1 MYSLFTSA
9 LLLALGGR
17 VAHTLRYDKA
27 YVDYN
32 LNQNPAATHPLDY
45 DGKWDNHTF
54 KESPK
59 NWRFPVYTLFLD
71 RFVNGNPTNDNA
83 NGTAF
88 EQDITSTQLRHGG
101 DLQGL
106 IDSLDYIKGMGV
118 TGIYI
123 AGSPFINQPWQSDSY
138 SPLDLT
144 LLDAHFG
151 NIEEWRRAITEIHN
165 RDMYVIMDNTVATLG
180 DLLGFEGYLNESAP
194 FKPEEHKV
202 VWKSDR
208 RYLDFS
214 IGETYNETCE
224 FPRFWYETGYP
235 VDDDVNKMFKG
246 CYDGEFDQFGD
257 TEAFGVYPDYRRQIT
272 KFASVQDRLR
282 EWVPSVRQKLSHFS
296 CMAIWMLDIDGFRF
310 DKAIQVTPDASALF
324 SADLR
329 KCAAQVGKKNFFLPG
344 EITGGNSIG
353 SIYLGRG
360 RQPDQKIQD
369 LTEAVLLKNTS
380 DAKNFLRDPD
390 LGALDAAA
398 FHYSVYRFMTRFLGM
413 DGNLEAGFDLPKDWV
428 DGWNEMLLTNDF
440 VNPNTGEVDPR
451 HMYGVTNQDVFRW
464 PAIHQGTERMILGQ
478 FMTSLVLPG
487 IPLVLWGEEQAFYVL
502 DNTADNYI
510 FGRQAMSASPAW
522 RMHGCYV
529 GSSTQYFEMPL
540 EAARKGCL
548 DEKNAWDHR
557 DPSHPVRNILKALF
571 FLREQFPVLKDGLL
585 LSSLSKKTTFI
596 QLPGSNTTQ
605 TELGIWGVW
614 RGPFAPAQDFGN
626 KTTPVW
632 LVYHNV
638 NETTTY
644 KFDCKT
650 NTTSFTAPFPAGK
663 VRNLIFPHDNLT
675 LIDGPESEKKH
686 INGSDELN
694 GCAQEITLAPFEF
707 RAYVPAE
714 DFVPPPPMITRFL
727 PGHDT
732 PIPSEGATTSVD
744 ITFEFSAAMS
754 CTGVTESINI
764 TSSTETGTV
773 AKIDESS
780 VKCTPLS
787 TDEGYRAP
795 YVGAIASAWKW
806 QAKLTNLAD
815 GVHKISVQDPKTS
828 DLGSHTNAV
837 DNFLLRVGK
846 PDNPIVFPITGNYS
860 DALLSSDDSGSI
872 WITHR
877 AAGANMYRYSLSW
890 GSTWSDWK
898 VYQPGNATLDSKQFW
913 KGTKAQEWEGHHVI
927 VQYWSQL
934 LGSSSFV
941 QHGDDKYPGQRRFPH
956 LWANGK
962 FNQFGYDGGYKNA
975 LARTDDGL
983 LEWHYMDEWPGQVQL
998 NVWGMNEDGQPDQTY
1013 TYGDIDGDFVLDRL
1027 APSLMVPNV
1036 INVTDS
1042 PPFPYLSYKLVV
1054 RDANITYHLVPQGDQ
1069 RVQLAF
1075 FVLMWILPIAT
1086 GLLAVFVFVGAFY
1099 KVKVVEKGIKS
1110 NSTSLGAALLH
1121 PMSAIRA
1128 RRAEKKANSDRSSS
1142 EHGDGAVGLSDL
1154 PPKRRTVLIATVEY
1168 NIDDWNIKV
1177 KIGGLGVMAQLMGKA
1192 LGHQDLIWV
1201 VPCVGDIEYPEI
1213 PEEMA
1218 EPMTVEILDA
1228 PYQVMVSYH
1237 VVENITY
1244 VLLDAPIFRQQTKAE
1259 PYPPRMDNIDSAIYY
1274 SAWNQCIAETIRRFP
1289 VDIYHINDY
1298 HGGVAPLYLLPE
1310 TIPCCLSLHN
1320 AEFQGLWPLRTPE
1333 ERKEVCGVFNLTNE
1347 VVQQYVQFGSVFNLL
1362 HAAVSYLRIHQN
1374 GYGAVGVSKKY
1385 GDRSFARYPIFWG
1398 LSQIGQLPN
1407 PDPSDMEAWSAKE
1420 PQIKDVSIDQN
1431 FEASRPDLRRQAQEW
1446 AGLEVNPKADLFV
1459 FVGRWSQQK
1468 GVDLIADLFPTI
1480 LEEYPNTQLICVGP
1494 TIDLYGKFAAL
1505 KLEKLMQLYPKR
1517 VFSKPQFTSLP
1528 PYIFSGAEFALI
1540 PSRDEPFGLVAVEFG
1555 RKGALGVGAKVG
1567 GLGQMPGW
1575 WYTIESA
1582 STTHLLSQFKQAI
1595 VSALD
1600 SKEETRAKMRA
1611 WSAKQ
1616 RFPVAQW
1623 LEGLEKLQGR
1633 SIKLHKKMKTRAR
1646 KNLNL
1651 GGSRNRDSDRNLTP
1665 LTPGTAGMFPSRP
1678 ASPSSPWPLPQSRMG
1693 SRPQTPTDFDQL
1705 QSPAFPSRWARD
1717 SDNDSIMSD
1726 TSTLAPPRFLGE
1738 GEYFAPDRSLGGRHN
1753 FTAHA
1758 NGSTMSI
1765 ASVVSVDSIVQ
1776 GRKDFKLQQVDA
1788 FFTDQDGQYYQA
1800 FEQKLNKLSSKNSTS
1815 QLCIE
1820 EYLMKSEKQFF
1831 ERMHD
1836 AKLGSLSRNG
1846 SSVNL
1851 IEGNNRMSTLARE
1864 YGDDDDEKPANEFGL
1879 SDNYVPPTGIKK
1891 FLSRRLGEWP
1901 VYAMLMALGQVIASS
1916 SYQISLLT
1924 GEMGQSA
1931 QKLYIIAGIYLA
1943 TSICWGVMSRT
1954 MRAIYCLSLP
1964 WIFYGLAFV
1973 LIGAAPLF
1981 SNLDTRAA
1989 IQNLATGLY
1998 AAGSSSGAI
2007 FFSFNFGDEGGAPVT
2022 TWIFRACVIQGFQQ
2036 AYTVALWFWGNLIS
2050 TTPQLAKIPAFP
2062 VLLPVT
2068 IAVAVILWACGLV
2081 LFLGLPDY
2089 YRQQPDEVPS
2099 LYSSILRRKTTVWF
2113 FVAVILQNF
2122 FLSTPYG
2129 RNWFYL
2135 FSSQHVS
2142 TGVVLALTAFFY
2154 IIVWAGFL
2162 AFFAV
2167 MSKRHPWWLPL
2178 FALGLGAP
2186 RWAQMLW
2193 GTSGFGLYLPWAG
2206 SATASAIL
2214 GRCLWL
2220 WLGLLDTIQ
2229 NAGLG
2234 MILMLTLTR
2243 IHVSVTM
2250 LAAQVIGSAATM
2262 VARACA
2268 PNNVGPGDVFPD
2280 FSQGLG
2286 YGLSKAWFWVGLALQ
2301 LVICAGFFKF
2311 FRKEQISKP

>member
-1 MYSLFTSA
+1 VVDADSA
-9 LLLALGGR
+9 L
-17 VAHTLRYDKA
+17 
-27 YVDYN
+27 
-32 LNQNPAATHPLDY
+32 
-45 DGKWDNHTF
+45 
-54 KESPK
+54 
-59 NWRFPVYTLFLD
+59 
-71 RFVNGNPTNDNA
+71 
-83 NGTAF
+83 
-88 EQDITSTQLRHGG
+88 
-101 DLQGL
+101 
-106 IDSLDYIKGMGV
+106 
-118 TGIYI
+118 
-123 AGSPFINQPWQSDSY
+123 
-138 SPLDLT
+138 
-144 LLDAHFG
+144 
-151 NIEEWRRAITEIHN
+151 
-165 RDMYVIMDNTVATLG
+165 
-180 DLLGFEGYLNESAP
+180 
-194 FKPEEHKV
+194 
-202 VWKSDR
+202 
-208 RYLDFS
+208 
-214 IGETYNETCE
+214 
-224 FPRFWYETGYP
+224 
-235 VDDDVNKMFKG
+235 
-246 CYDGEFDQFGD
+246 QFGD

-296 CMAIWMLDIDGFRF
+296 CIAIQMLDIDGFRF
-310 DKAIQVTPDASALF
+310 DKAIQVTPDASAQF

-329 KCAAQVGKKNFFLPG
+329 KCAAGVNKTNFFLPG
-344 EITGGNSIG
+344 EITGGNTIG

-360 RQPDQKIQD
+360 RQPDQ
-369 LTEAVLLKNTS
+369 LPELLDAIVMKNTS
-380 DAKNFLRDPD
+380 DANHFLRDPD
-390 LGALDAAA
+390 QGALDAAA
-398 FHYSVYRFMTRFLGM
+398 FSYSVYRYMTRFLGM
-413 DGNLEAGFDLPKDWV
+413 DGNLEAGFDLPEDWV
-428 DGWNEMLLTNDF
+428 QGWNQMLVTNDF
-440 VNPNTGEVDPR
+440 VNPNTGVLDPR

-464 PAIHQGTERMILGQ
+464 PALHQGTERMILGQ
-478 FMTSLVLPG
+478 FITSLVLPG

-522 RMHGCYV
+522 RLHGCYV
-529 GSSTQYFEMPL
+529 GASTQYYQMPL
-540 EAARKGCL
+540 ESARHGCL
-548 DEKNAWDHR
+548 NESNAWDHR
-557 DPSHPVRNILKALF
+557 DPAHPVRNIMKALF
-571 FLREQFPVLKDGLL
+571 FLREQFPVLKDGYL
-585 LSSLSKKTTFI
+585 LSNLSKSTTTI
-596 QLPGSNTTQ
+596 QLPGSGTTR
-605 TELGIWGVW
+605 TELGIWGVL
-614 RGPFAPAQDFGN
+614 RGAFAPAQDWGN
-626 KTTPVW
+626 TTTEVW

-650 NTTSFTAPFPAGK
+650 DNTSFFAPFPAGK

-675 LIDGPESEKKH
+675 TVA
-686 INGSDELN
+686 GSN
-694 GCAQEITLAPFEF
+694 NQFSCAQEVTLAPFEF
-707 RAYVPAE
+707 RAYVPA
-714 DFVPPPPMITRFL
+714 DTFFVPPPPMITRFL
-727 PGHDT
+727 PGHDA
-732 PIPSEGATTSVD
+732 PIPSQGDTTSYN
-744 ITFEFSAAMS
+744 ITFEFSVAMD
-754 CTGVTESINI
+754 CDDVTKAINI
-764 TSSTETGTV
+764 TSKTESGATAQIDLST
-773 AKIDESS
+773 
-780 VKCTPLS
+780 VKCYPLTP
-787 TDEGYRAP
+787 EEAWRAP
-795 YVGAIASAWKW
+795 FVGSIASAWKW
-806 QAKLTNLAD
+806 NATLTNLAD
-815 GVHKISVQDPKTS
+815 GVHKITLRNATTD
-828 DLGSHTNAV
+828 DGGSHTNTI

-846 PDNPIVFPITGNYS
+846 PDNPIVFPTTGNYS
-860 DALLSSDDSGSI
+860 QSLLSSDDTGSL

-877 AAGANMYRYSLSW
+877 APGADKYRYSLSF
-890 GSTWSDWK
+890 GSTWSDWTA
-898 VYQPGNATLDSKQFW
+898 YQPGKATLNASQYWD
-913 KGTKAQEWEGHHVI
+913 GTPQQAWEGHHVI

-941 QHGDDKYPGQRRFPH
+941 QHGDDKYDGQRFFPH
-956 LWANGK
+956 MWANGK
-962 FNQFGYDGGYKNA
+962 FNQYGYDGGYKNA
-975 LARTDDGL
+975 LARTQDGL

-998 NVWGMNEDGQPDQTY
+998 NVWGMNPDGQPDQTY

-1036 INVTDS
+1036 INVTHP
-1042 PPFPYLSYKLVV
+1042 PPFPYLSYKMVV
-1054 RDANITYHLVPQGDQ
+1054 RDADITYQLVPQGDA

-1075 FVLMWILPIAT
+1075 FVLMWIMPIGT

-1110 NSTSLGAALLH
+1110 NSIGIGATLLH

-1128 RRAEKKANSDRSSS
+1128 KMAEKKANSDRSSS

-1154 PPKRRTVLIATVEY
+1154 PPKRRMVLIATVEY

-1237 VVENITY
+1237 QVENITY

-1298 HGGVAPLYLLPE
+1298 HGGIAPLYLLPD

-1333 ERKEVCGVFNLTNE
+1333 ERKEVCGVFSLTND

-1362 HAAVSYLRIHQN
+1362 HGAVSYLRIHQN
-1374 GYGAVGVSKKY
+1374 GFGAVGVSKKY

-1446 AGLEVNPKADLFV
+1446 AGLEVNPTADLFV

-1480 LEEYPNTQLICVGP
+1480 LEEYPNTQLIAVGP

-1633 SIKLHKKMKTRAR
+1633 SIKLHKKMKTRAKR
-1646 KNLNL
+1646 TLNL

-1678 ASPSSPWPLPQSRMG
+1678 ASPSSPWPLTPNIG
-1693 SRPQTPTDFDQL
+1693 GLNSRPQTPTEFDPGFPGAGL
-1705 QSPAFPSRWARD
+1705 SSPAFPSRWARD
-1717 SDNDSIMSD
+1717 SDNDSVMSD

-1753 FTAHA
+1753 FTAHN

-1776 GRKDFKLQQVDA
+1776 GRRDFKLQQVDA

-1800 FEQKLNKLSSKNSTS
+1800 FEQRLNKLSAKNSTS

-1836 AKLGSLSRNG
+1836 AKLGSLSRNN
-1846 SSVNL
+1846 STANL
-1851 IEGNNRMSTLARE
+1851 IESSNRMSSLARE
-1864 YGDDDDEKPANEFGL
+1864 YGDEEDEKPANEFGL
-1879 SDNYVPPTGIKK
+1879 SDDYVPPTGVKK
-1891 FLSRRLGEWP
+1891 FLSRRVGEWP

-1943 TSICWGVMSRT
+1943 TSVCWGVMSRT
-1954 MRAIYCLSLP
+1954 MRAIYPLSLP
-1964 WIFYGLAFV
+1964 WIFYGLAFI

-1981 SNLDTRAA
+1981 KNLNTRDAVE
-1989 IQNLATGLY
+1989 NLATGLY

-2007 FFSFNFGDEGGAPVT
+2007 FFSFNFGDEGMHRP
-2022 TWIFRACVIQGFQQ
+2022 F
-2036 AYTVALWFWGNLIS
+2036 Y
-2050 TTPQLAKIPAFP
+2050 P
-2062 VLLPVT
+2062 
-2068 IAVAVILWACGLV
+2068 
-2081 LFLGLPDY
+2081 
-2089 YRQQPDEVPS
+2089 
-2099 LYSSILRRKTTVWF
+2099 TTV
-2113 FVAVILQNF
+2113 
-2122 FLSTPYG
+2122 
-2129 RNWFYL
+2129 
-2135 FSSQHVS
+2135 
-2142 TGVVLALTAFFY
+2142 
-2154 IIVWAGFL
+2154 
-2162 AFFAV
+2162 
-2167 MSKRHPWWLPL
+2167 
-2178 FALGLGAP
+2178 
-2186 RWAQMLW
+2186 ML
-2193 GTSGFGLYLPWAG
+2193 Y
-2206 SATASAIL
+2206 
-2214 GRCLWL
+2214 
-2220 WLGLLDTIQ
+2220 
-2229 NAGLG
+2229 
-2234 MILMLTLTR
+2234 
-2243 IHVSVTM
+2243 
-2250 LAAQVIGSAATM
+2250 
-2262 VARACA
+2262 
-2268 PNNVGPGDVFPD
+2268 
-2280 FSQGLG
+2280 
-2286 YGLSKAWFWVGLALQ
+2286 
-2301 LVICAGFFKF
+2301 
-2311 FRKEQISKP
+2311 